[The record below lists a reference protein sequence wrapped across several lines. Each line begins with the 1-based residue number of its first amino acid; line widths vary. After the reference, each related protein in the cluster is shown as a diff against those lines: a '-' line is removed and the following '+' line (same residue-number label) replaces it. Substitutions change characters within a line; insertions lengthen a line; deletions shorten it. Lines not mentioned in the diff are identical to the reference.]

1 MEEEIF
7 IEEENGIEPSVHSKY
22 NIPLVKDENSLRHLP
37 GMFLSWFLD
46 YGSYVILDRA
56 IPHINDG
63 LKPVQ
68 RRILHSMKRMED
80 GRYNKVANIIGHT
93 MQFHPHGDSSIGGAL
108 TTLGQKN
115 ILIDCQ
121 GNWGNILTGD
131 SAAAPRYIE
140 ARLSKF
146 ALDAVFNNKTT
157 EWKPS
162 YDGRNNEPIA
172 LPVKFPLLL
181 AQGSEGIGVGLNSK
195 ILPHNFNELIDAS
208 ISYLKN
214 EEFTLYPDFIT
225 GGMIDISRY
234 NDGERGG
241 RVKIRAK
248 IEKSADNKSLI
259 ITEIPFGIT
268 TDNLKKSILEANEK
282 GKINIKKID
291 DNTAEN
297 VEIVVHLEAK
307 TSSDKTIDALYAFS
321 KCEVSYSPNC
331 CVIDNEKPIFTN
343 VSYVLKR
350 NTDNTVALLT
360 QELEIQKHELTEQ
373 LLFISLERIF
383 IDERIYKDKEFENA
397 KSLDDALN
405 HIDKRIEPY
414 KKSFVREIVRDDLMK
429 LLEIRMARILKFN
442 TDKAAENIA
451 NLKEKIKDVEK
462 KLAHIIDYTI
472 EWFENLKKNYGENY
486 PRLTE
491 IRNFGTIEVTKVA
504 EANSMLFVNREEG
517 FIGSNLKK
525 DNNVEFVSKCSDI
538 DDIIVFFK
546 DGKYKIVKIT
556 EKLFV
561 GKNIEHVAV
570 FLKNDKRTIYNAIYR
585 DGKNGVY
592 FVKRFAVNGITRD
605 KEYDLTNGTPDSK
618 IIYFSANPNGEA
630 EIVRIQLRPTSR
642 RIKKMAWDFDFKDIA
657 IKGRASRGNVV
668 TKFPVAKITF
678 KQSGGTTLGGTHIWL
693 DKDILRLNME
703 GRGEYLGEFF
713 NEDMILVVTKNGD
726 FYTTS
731 FDLSTHFDEDN
742 LIVEKF
748 SADKIWSC
756 ALFDAEQNFYYIK
769 RFPFEVSS
777 KRVSFLGENP
787 NSKMLIITDTDF
799 PQFKVVFGGKDA
811 KKEPL
816 LIDVEQFIGEKSYKA
831 KGKRISTNII
841 EKIEEIEPIREAEID
856 EEDVEDENEVDNID
870 VVDVVEEIDVVD
882 NVEVVDLVEE
892 IDVVNNVEMVD
903 VVEEIEEKEI
913 IVEEKEEI
921 IEIKTEEKIA
931 SKPKPAEKKINID
944 ERATPTLIYD
954 KDSGDNQLSL
964 F

>member
-1 MEEEIF
+1 MEEDF
-7 IEEENGIEPSVHSKY
+7 IKDEELNTNNENGSENQIDDSEPSVHSKY
-22 NIPLVKDENSLRHLP
+22 NIPLAKDENSLRHLP
-37 GMFLSWFLD
+37 GMFLTWFLD

-157 EWKPS
+157 QWKPS
-162 YDGRNNEPIA
+162 YDGRNDEPIA

-214 EEFTLYPDFIT
+214 EDFTLYPDFIT
-225 GGMIDISRY
+225 GGMVDISRY
-234 NDGERGG
+234 NDGGRGG

-259 ITEIPFGIT
+259 INEIPFGIT
-268 TDNLKKSILEANEK
+268 TDNLKKSILEANDK

-331 CVIDNEKPIFTN
+331 CVIENDKPIFTN
-343 VSYVLKR
+343 ISYVLKR

-373 LLFISLERIF
+373 LLFISLEKIF

-397 KSLDDALN
+397 KSLDDALS
-405 HIDKRIEPY
+405 HIDTRIEPY
-414 KKSFVREIVRDDLMK
+414 KKSFVREIVRDDLLK

-442 TDKAAENIA
+442 TDKASENIA
-451 NLKEKIKDVEK
+451 NLKAKIKDVEK
-462 KLAHIIDYTI
+462 KLAHIIDFTI
-472 EWFENLKKNYGENY
+472 EWFENLKKNYGANY

-491 IRNFGTIEVTKVA
+491 IRNFETIEVTKVA
-504 EANSMLFVNREEG
+504 EANASLFVNREEG
-517 FIGSNLKK
+517 FIGTNLKK
-525 DNNVEFVSKCSDI
+525 DENVEFVSKCSDI

-546 DGKYKIVKIT
+546 NGKYKIVKIA

-570 FLKNDKRTIYNAIYR
+570 FLKNDKRTIYNVIYR

-592 FVKRFAVNGITRD
+592 YIKRFAVLGITRD
-605 KEYDLTNGTPDSK
+605 KEYDLTNGAAESK
-618 IIYFSANPNGEA
+618 IFYFSANPNGEA
-630 EIVRIQLRPTSR
+630 ETVKVQLRPTSR
-642 RIKKMAWDFDFKDIA
+642 RIKRMYWDLDFSQIA
-657 IKGRASRGNVV
+657 IKGRASRGNLL
-668 TKFPVAKITF
+668 TKFPVAKIQL
-678 KQSGGTTLGGTHIWL
+678 KQRGGSTLGGTHIWL
-693 DKDILRLNME
+693 DKDILRLNIDQ
-703 GRGEYLGEFF
+703 RGEYLGEFF
-713 NEDMILVVTKNGD
+713 NEDAILVVTKNGD

-731 FDLSTHFDEDN
+731 FDLTTRFDEDY
-742 LIVEKF
+742 LIIEKF

-756 ALFDAEQNFYYIK
+756 ALFDAEQDFFYIK
-769 RFPFEVSS
+769 RFPFEISS
-777 KRVSFLGENP
+777 KRVSFLGENQK
-787 NSKMLIITDTDF
+787 SKLHIITDTDF
-799 PQFKVVFGGKDA
+799 PQFKVVFGGKDV

-841 EKIEEIEPIREAEID
+841 ENIEEIEPIKELETEID
-856 EEDVEDENEVDNID
+856 EEILDEISENFDNENDIETIDVEQEILEEKVELAEKI
-870 VVDVVEEIDVVD
+870 VEKKVVEKVAETQI
-882 NVEVVDLVEE
+882 EK
-892 IDVVNNVEMVD
+892 
-903 VVEEIEEKEI
+903 VVEPK
-913 IVEEKEEI
+913 IV
-921 IEIKTEEKIA
+921 
-931 SKPKPAEKKINID
+931 KPKSNSD

-954 KDSGDNQLSL
+954 KDNSDNQLSL

>member
-1 MEEEIF
+1 MEEDLYKD
-7 IEEENGIEPSVHSKY
+7 EELNKNSENQIDDIEPKVHSKY
-22 NIPLVKDENSLRHLP
+22 NIPLAKDESSLRHLP
-37 GMFLSWFLD
+37 GMFLTWFLD

-56 IPHINDG
+56 IPHIIDG

-146 ALDAVFNNKTT
+146 ALDAVFNSKTT
-157 EWKPS
+157 QWKPS
-162 YDGRNNEPIA
+162 YDGRNEEPAA
-172 LPVKFPLLL
+172 LPVKFSLLL

-195 ILPHNFNELIDAS
+195 ILPHNFGELLDAS
-208 ISYLKN
+208 IAYLKN

-225 GGMIDISRY
+225 GGMVDVSRY
-234 NDGERGG
+234 NDGGRGG

-259 ITEIPFGIT
+259 ITEIPFGVT
-268 TDNLKKSILEANEK
+268 TDVLKKSILEANDK

-331 CVIDNEKPIFTN
+331 CVIDDDKPIFTT
-343 VSYVLKR
+343 VSHILKR
-350 NTDNTVALLT
+350 NTDNTVELLR
-360 QELEIQKHELTEQ
+360 QELEIQKHELKEQ
-373 LLFISLERIF
+373 LLFISLEKIF

-397 KSLDDALN
+397 KSLDYALN
-405 HIDKRIEPY
+405 HIDNRIEPY
-414 KKSFVREIVRDDLMK
+414 KKSFIREIVREDLLK

-442 TDKAAENIA
+442 TDKASENIA
-451 NLKEKIKDVEK
+451 NLKEKIKDVEH

-472 EWFENLKKNYGENY
+472 EWFEYLQKTYGKNY

-491 IRNFGTIEVTKVA
+491 IRNFETIEVTKVA
-504 EANSMLFVNREEG
+504 EANSSLFVSREEG
-517 FIGSNLKK
+517 FIGTNLKK
-525 DNNVEFVSKCSDI
+525 DDKVEFVSKCSDI

-546 DGKYKIVKIT
+546 DGKYKIVKIA

-561 GKNIEHVAV
+561 GRNIEHIAV
-570 FLKNDKRTIYNAIYR
+570 FLKNDRRTTYNVVYR

-592 FVKRFAVNGITRD
+592 YIKRFSVSGITRD
-605 KEYDLTNGTPDSK
+605 KEYDLTNGAAESK
-618 IIYFSANPNGEA
+618 IVYFSANPNGEA
-630 EIVRIQLRPTSR
+630 ETVRVQLRPTSR
-642 RIKKMAWDFDFKDIA
+642 RIKKMTWDLDFSLIA
-657 IKGRASRGNVV
+657 IKGRASRGNLL
-668 TKFPVAKITF
+668 TKFPVLKICL
-678 KQSGGTTLGGTHIWL
+678 KQRGGSTLGGTHIWL
-693 DKDILRLNME
+693 DKDILRLNFDR
-703 GRGEYLGEFF
+703 RGEYLGEFF
-713 NEDMILVVTKNGD
+713 NDDQILVVTKNGD
-726 FYTTS
+726 FYTVS
-731 FDLSTHFDEDN
+731 FDLTTHFDADY
-742 LIVEKF
+742 LIIEKF
-748 SADKIWSC
+748 SAEKIWSC
-756 ALFDAEQNFYYIK
+756 ALFDAEQNFFYIK
-769 RFPFEVSS
+769 RFPFEISS
-777 KRVSFLGENP
+777 KRVSFIGENP
-787 NSKMLIITDTDF
+787 LSKLQVISDADY
-799 PQFKVVFGGKDA
+799 PQFKVIFGGKDA

-831 KGKRISTNII
+831 KGKRISVFQI
-841 EKIEEIEPIREAEID
+841 ENIEEIEPVCEAET
-856 EEDVEDENEVDNID
+856 EAEDELFDEIFESEEPKIT
-870 VVDVVEEIDVVD
+870 EEI
-882 NVEVVDLVEE
+882 L
-892 IDVVNNVEMVD
+892 
-903 VVEEIEEKEI
+903 EEKDT
-913 IVEEKEEI
+913 K
-921 IEIKTEEKIA
+921 
-931 SKPKPAEKKINID
+931 KPFNID
-944 ERATPTLIYD
+944 ERAKPTLIYD
-954 KDSGDNQLSL
+954 KDNNSEDSGQLSL